1 MNYILLDKVTKLELS
16 PNMFSEI
23 LCEDNVKTLTIKL
36 LYGTYTVDDLQKI
49 FSRCSSI
56 VAFSDAVQIHSEWV
70 NYNIVDEIDL
80 KLNVPI
86 YEDGTLG
93 NEVSIT
99 LKQQNSLYVTQED
112 YDLLCDAIAEMSEV
126 VYG

>member
-23 LCEDNVKTLTIKL
+23 VCEGNAKTLTIKL
-36 LYGTYTVDDLQKI
+36 LYGTCTVENLQKI
-49 FSRCSSI
+49 FSKCSSI

-93 NEVSIT
+93 DEVSIT
-99 LKQQNSLYVTQED
+99 LKQQNSIYVTHED